1 MSITSS
7 TYNDRLTL
15 KQKQANDFKWFK
27 DRANKIHLEHQ
38 TFAQGTVFDDSEPTL
53 FNRMKVWYDLFN
65 NKVKQSDLAYV
76 AMPYGEEMGAMPAR
90 MKNKDIISGKIKAML
105 GMETKRPFKPT
116 FYAVNK
122 EATTRKEQE
131 EFGRMRDYV
140 VAEIIKPL
148 KEQAEARLQ
157 AETKG
162 REMSEEELKQI
173 QQQIDEELQQQTP
186 EEVKKYMKR
195 EHQDPAE
202 VMYNQL
208 SRYAIK
214 KLDIENKFD
223 LCFKHGMISARQ
235 VMYLGIHNNE
245 PESWVV
251 NPMRFNYHK
260 TEHQIF
266 IQDSPSASAIY
277 YFHIS
282 EIVKLFG
289 DEIDDKTIDKLQSE
303 LSYTHEDAMLHWFD
317 DDTTDSVFNYST
329 TARYNSVRAVHSVW
343 KSLRKMG
350 FLRYKD
356 TNGVE
361 RERIVD
367 ESYTL
372 LVEAGDIEIKWL
384 WLPEVY
390 ETWKLGKDTY
400 VRMGAIP
407 NQIRDIDNPYEC
419 KLPYYGVVYDD
430 LNSDEISLVGRLVD
444 YQYLYNII
452 CFRIEMLAASDKGK
466 KVLMNINNVPNE
478 LGINIET
485 WAYYMETSPT
495 MFFNPDEE
503 GSGYQDANTVAK
515 VIDLS
520 LASDIQ
526 KYVDFAEYIRIQA
539 GKSVGITDNVEGQT
553 GPREAVN
560 NTKQN
565 LVQSSHILE
574 PYFNLHAMFKAEY
587 IKGLAEATKIAYAG
601 SGKTKLAFILDEM
614 SNEIINI
621 DLGLLEASTFG
632 VFYEE
637 SSKAEE
643 IKDTLQQLAHAA
655 MQNGKVEL
663 SAVVSVLKQDSL
675 TEAEEILKVAEDEA
689 QERLMQ
695 VEQQRSENVMKEFEA
710 EKEIMREKH
719 EMTLEEI
726 ITKEEERRKT
736 VIIQASLTGAS
747 FNPDMDKDRDGQN
760 DFIEIAR
767 DGLDADIRE
776 REISLKE
783 KKTQHDMLI
792 DEQNVQANIEKIK
805 TQKAKNLQK

>member
-1 MSITSS
+1 MSTSN
-7 TYNDRLTL
+7 YNDRLTL
-15 KQKQANDFKWFK
+15 KQKEANNFKWFK
-27 DRANKIHLEHQ
+27 DRSNKIHLEHQ
-38 TFAQGTVFDDSEPTL
+38 SFSQGNIFEDSQPTY
-53 FNRMKVWYDLFN
+53 FNRMKIWYDLFN
-65 NKVKQSDLAYV
+65 NKVKQSDLSYV
-76 AMPYGEEMGAMPAR
+76 ATPYGEELGAMPAR
-90 MKNKDIISGKIKAML
+90 MKNKDIISGKVKAML

-131 EFGRMRDYV
+131 EFGRMKDYV

-148 KEQAEARLQ
+148 KEEAEAKMQ
-157 AETKG
+157 AQTKG
-162 REMSEEELKQI
+162 RDLSEEELQEI
-173 QQQIDEELQQQTP
+173 SAQIDQELQQQTP
-186 EEVKKYMKR
+186 EEVKKYMHR

-208 SRYAIK
+208 ARYIIK

-223 LCFKHGMISARQ
+223 LCFKHGMISAREI
-235 VMYLGIHNNE
+235 MYLGIHNNE

-251 NPMRFNYHK
+251 NPIRFNYHK
-260 TEHQIF
+260 TENQIF
-266 IQDSPSASAIY
+266 IQDSPSASAVY
-277 YFHIS
+277 YYHIT

-289 DEIDDKTIDKLQSE
+289 DELSDKDIDKLQSE

-317 DDTTDSVFNYST
+317 EDSSDSVFNYST
-329 TARYNSVRAVHSVW
+329 HARFNSVRAVHTVW
-343 KSLRKMG
+343 KSLRRMG
-350 FLRYKD
+350 YLTYKD
-356 TNGVE
+356 KNGVV

-372 LVEAGDIEIKWL
+372 MVDAGDISIEWE

-452 CFRIEMLAASDKGK
+452 NFRIEMLAASDKGK
-466 KVLMNINNVPNE
+466 KVLMNINAVPNE

-495 MFFNPDEE
+495 MFYNPDEE
-503 GSGYQDANTVAK
+503 GAGYQDANTVAK

-565 LVQSSHILE
+565 LLQSSHILE
-574 PYFNLHAMFKAEY
+574 PYFNTHAMFKAEY
-587 IKGLAEATKIAYAG
+587 IKGLVEAAKIAYAG
-601 SGKTKLAFILDEM
+601 SGKEKLTFILDEM

-632 VFYEE
+632 IFYEE

-655 MQNGKVEL
+655 MQAGQIEL
-663 SAVVSVLKQDSL
+663 SAVVSVMKQDSL
-675 TEAEEILKVAEDEA
+675 SEAEEILKVAEDLA
-689 QERLMQ
+689 QERSMQ
-695 VEQQRSENVMKEFEA
+695 AEQQRSENALKEMESN
-710 EKEIMREKH
+710 KEMMREKH

-736 VIIQASLTGAS
+736 VIIQASLTAAS
-747 FNPDMDKDRDGQN
+747 FNPDIDKDKDGQN
-760 DFIEIAR
+760 DFVEIAR
-767 DGLDADIRE
+767 NGLDADIRQKE
-776 REISLKE
+776 FDLKQE
-783 KKTQHDMLI
+783 KTRHDMMI
-792 DEQNVQANIEKIK
+792 NEQNAESNKEKIK
-805 TQKAKNLQK
+805 LQGAKNLQK